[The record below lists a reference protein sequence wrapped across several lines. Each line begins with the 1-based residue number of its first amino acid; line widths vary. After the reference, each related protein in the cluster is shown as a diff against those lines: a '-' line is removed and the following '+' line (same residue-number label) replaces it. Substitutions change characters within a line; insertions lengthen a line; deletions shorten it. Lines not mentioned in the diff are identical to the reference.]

1 MINPINTDI
10 IKGTG
15 FRTNLMSST
24 LIEKSEHSA
33 NIVSII
39 IDTPI
44 ALHLKRIITST
55 DKLLILK
62 IEQLN
67 QKSN

>member
-1 MINPINTDI
+1 MINPINTDS

-24 LIEKSEHSA
+24 LIEKPEHRA

-44 ALHLKRIITST
+44 ALHLKRIITTT

>member
-24 LIEKSEHSA
+24 LIEKSEHRA
-33 NIVSII
+33 NIVRII

-44 ALHLKRIITST
+44 ALHLKRIITSI
-55 DKLLILK
+55 DKLLLLK
-62 IEQLN
+62 IEQIN

>member
-15 FRTNLMSST
+15 FRNKLMSST
-24 LIEKSEHSA
+24 LIEKSEHRA
-33 NIVSII
+33 NIVSKIMG
-39 IDTPI
+39 TPI
-44 ALHLKRIITST
+44 ALHLQRINNST
-55 DKLLILK
+55 DKLLLLK

>member
-1 MINPINTDI
+1 MITEINPYS
-10 IKGTG
+10 IKCTG

-24 LIEKSEHSA
+24 LIEISEHRA

-55 DKLLILK
+55 DTLLMIK

-67 QKSN
+67 QKST

>member
-1 MINPINTDI
+1 MINPINTDS

-24 LIEKSEHSA
+24 RIEKSEHRA

-44 ALHLKRIITST
+44 ALHLKRIITSI

>member
-1 MINPINTDI
+1 MITEINPDS
-10 IKGTG
+10 IKYTG

-24 LIEKSEHSA
+24 LIEKSEQRA
-33 NIVSII
+33 NIVRII

-44 ALHLKRIITST
+44 ALHLKRIITSI
-55 DKLLILK
+55 DKLLLLK

-67 QKSN
+67 QKST

>member
-15 FRTNLMSST
+15 FRNKLMFST
-24 LIEKSEHSA
+24 LIEKSDHRA

>member
-1 MINPINTDI
+1 MITEINPDS
-10 IKGTG
+10 IKCTG

-24 LIEKSEHSA
+24 LIEKSEQHA
-33 NIVSII
+33 NTVRII

-44 ALHLKRIITST
+44 ALHLKRIITSI
-55 DKLLILK
+55 DKLLLLK

-67 QKSN
+67 QKST

>member
-15 FRTNLMSST
+15 FRNKLMSST
-24 LIEKSEHSA
+24 LIEKSEHRA

>member
-1 MINPINTDI
+1 MINPINIDS

-15 FRTNLMSST
+15 FRNKLMSST
-24 LIEKSEHSA
+24 LIEKSEHRA

>member
-1 MINPINTDI
+1 MINPINPDS
-10 IKGTG
+10 IKCTG
-15 FRTNLMSST
+15 FRNKLMSST
-24 LIEKSEHSA
+24 LIEISEQRA
-33 NIVSII
+33 NIVSKIMG
-39 IDTPI
+39 TPI

>member
-1 MINPINTDI
+1 MITKINPDS
-10 IKGTG
+10 IKYTG
-15 FRTNLMSST
+15 FRNKLMSST
-24 LIEKSEHSA
+24 LIEKSEHRA

>member
-1 MINPINTDI
+1 MINPINPDS
-10 IKGTG
+10 IKYTG

-24 LIEKSEHSA
+24 LIEKSEQRA

-44 ALHLKRIITST
+44 ALHLKRIITSI
-55 DKLLILK
+55 DKLLLLK
-62 IEQLN
+62 IEQIN
-67 QKSN
+67 QKST

>member
-15 FRTNLMSST
+15 FRNKLMSST
-24 LIEKSEHSA
+24 LIEKSEHRA

-55 DKLLILK
+55 DNLLILK

>member
-24 LIEKSEHSA
+24 RIEKSEHRA

-44 ALHLKRIITST
+44 ALHLQRINNST
-55 DKLLILK
+55 DNLLLLK